1 MLSWHCR
8 ELSFGNSVGQL
19 GMVSMLQQ
27 GIKEAKVKHWQSDA
41 LSRVAHTEKTMSF
54 VNVGCDDAYG
64 TMPGGKFQQGGVV
77 VLVSPD
83 IKEKTAIMN
92 VVEWQFTSCK
102 RIVRSPTA
110 IGASAASMALGHAE

>member
-1 MLSWHCR
+1 
-8 ELSFGNSVGQL
+8 
-19 GMVSMLQQ
+19 MLQQ

-54 VNVGCDDAYG
+54 VNVGCDDEQFPVVVASDGAYG
-64 TMPGGKFQQGGVV
+64 TMPGGKSQQGGVV

-83 IKEKTAIMN
+83 IKEKTATMN